1 MTPEQ
6 VDAFVATLPVTLDPD
21 VRADVVSI
29 VAYLKDPV
37 IGLYVERT
45 LRAAIDAGS
54 WQAML
59 DALEPK
65 TAEDFKALDKD
76 ALGHGSYK
84 RGERGEFLLD
94 HKDALANIT
103 AGKPATIAKEQLRD
117 VLKLAEKRGGAPD
130 LVKLTLEGTP
140 LFAGGLNIARKD
152 MPQISRDERPN
163 LLASLKAQGVAVT
176 KEQVAPMSLLPT
188 QKEINAARVGG
199 MLTKFESHNNPLNDI
214 LISKDNRVLDGHHR
228 WALGVMLQTEAPG
241 VKMRAIRIGVDH
253 AKALS
258 LLNTYTKDHH
268 IAPQALE
275 VRVAGGAGSGNFGH
289 TGGEGG
295 PGNPGGSGAGEDKHS
310 SHSPKPPEHTLTGT
324 DVESKQRLDHWYYGT
339 NPNLAAGEFNPTQAY
354 IDLYKSK
361 VPLEGR
367 GTAEQDNKLHEALR
381 ALDKALHDPAIGME
395 LAHIIKTADPAGIRN
410 RIYEMETGVQR
421 TIIGGKDSAPKIF
434 VTPSVRLN
442 EASALAHLIAMLDDP
457 LTGPFLVQF
466 FTDVKAVGSWD
477 ALVAQLRAPQ
487 TLSGRMAGGSG
498 SGNFGHTGGEGGPGN
513 PECEAGIRRLGA
525 AGVVSDPCGRS
536 GAYGLAFFIRETV
549 FAHHPLKFWQWQ
561 SIDGSCRTSRAA
573 RRDD

>member
-6 VDAFVATLPVTLDPD
+6 VDAFVATLPATLDPD

-117 VLKLAEKRGGAPD
+117 VLKLAEKRGGTPD

-188 QKEINAARVGG
+188 QKEINASRVGG
-199 MLTKFESHNNPLNDI
+199 MLTKFESHNKPLTDI

-258 LLNTYTKDHH
+258 LLNTYTKEHH

-295 PGNPGGSGAGEDKHS
+295 PGNPGGSGAAGSHEANQVEDSLKSTPISISTGDALGGNHVNPAWHIETTSGEEGLFKPEEGETRYRENSIDWNNPNAATLAEREVLAADIGHALGMS
-310 SHSPKPPEHTLTGT
+310 DIVPPAHMVEIEKPPVLPVPVTPFELTPPASQTPALEHTGVIATTVGGLNA
-324 DVESKQRLDHWYYGT
+324 KQ
-339 NPNLAAGEFNPTQAY
+339 
-354 IDLYKSK
+354 
-361 VPLEGR
+361 
-367 GTAEQDNKLHEALR
+367 
-381 ALDKALHDPAIGME
+381 
-395 LAHIIKTADPAGIRN
+395 
-410 RIYEMETGVQR
+410 
-421 TIIGGKDSAPKIF
+421 
-434 VTPSVRLN
+434 
-442 EASALAHLIAMLDDP
+442 
-457 LTGPFLVQF
+457 
-466 FTDVKAVGSWD
+466 
-477 ALVAQLRAPQ
+477 
-487 TLSGRMAGGSG
+487 
-498 SGNFGHTGGEGGPGN
+498 
-513 PECEAGIRRLGA
+513 
-525 AGVVSDPCGRS
+525 
-536 GAYGLAFFIRETV
+536 
-549 FAHHPLKFWQWQ
+549 
-561 SIDGSCRTSRAA
+561 
-573 RRDD
+573 